1 MDLVQI
7 VDAAMAEA
15 VARGGRWIAC
25 MRGCAECCLG
35 TFDIT
40 PDDAARVRAGVAQLD
55 DARRAAIA
63 ERVAH
68 YKEGDDEPCPLLDPD
83 RGLCEIYEH
92 RPLMCRT
99 FGPATQIG
107 ESIGVCHLCFNGAT
121 DEQVAATAVE
131 LRPEW
136 FDSPTPTTVAQALA
150 DVAFNASA
158 SSNCGPSS
166 D

>member
-40 PDDAARVRAGVAQLD
+40 PEDADRVRAGYAELD
-55 DARRAAIA
+55 GARRAAID
-63 ERVAH
+63 ERVAR
-68 YKEGDDEPCPLLDPD
+68 YKEGDDEPCPLLHPE

-99 FGPATQIG
+99 YGPATQIG
-107 ESIGVCHLCFNGAT
+107 ESIGVCHLCFHGASD
-121 DEQVAATAVE
+121 DEVAATAVE
-131 LRPEW
+131 LQPEW
-136 FDSPTPTTVAQALA
+136 FESDTPTTIAQALVEA
-150 DVAFNASA
+150 ALSANA
-158 SSNCGPSS
+158 SSNCGASS